1 MPTTLPC
8 VQFHR
13 RLLFPREETNNMII
27 RQHLYRKL
35 YQWLR
40 SSRWI
45 TTLRQLNEI
54 GIKIIKEM
62 ILVSSKMD
70 MCPWTMWDASWILG
84 NSIRHWKK
92 LSAEYIIYLDWSRN
106 IYPWYRNFTGGDWW
120 VRRCH
125 IDDGIFC
132 FSSIW
137 YVLLRLCYL
146 SALRTN
152 QKGERNARVVPKQ
165 FGPLPK
171 YIYCQTPYV
180 FRGLVGC
187 RPKVFVCALHMHHR
201 GPRWYCW
208 NRRSSWLIHDLIN
221 WLSCFFRGQYI

>member
-45 TTLRQLNEI
+45 TTLRQLNETA
-54 GIKIIKEM
+54 IKITKEM
-62 ILVSSKMD
+62 ILVGSKMD

-125 IDDGIFC
+125 IDGIFC

-152 QKGERNARVVPKQ
+152 QKGERYARVVPKQ

-171 YIYCQTPYV
+171 YILPDTICIQ
-180 FRGLVGC
+180 GLSWVQAQGIC
-187 RPKVFVCALHMHHR
+187 MCTTYA
-201 GPRWYCW
+201 
-208 NRRSSWLIHDLIN
+208 SSWATLVLLKSEKLVTN
-221 WLSCFFRGQYI
+221 SWFRKSS